1 MNTNEKQKESIEIKG
16 EIFNQQET
24 APCTPSDDTQQTSY
38 ELLSAIH
45 DDLSSIRQNV
55 SFLSTIVMIGFGLS
69 IFAVFIVIASFI
81 LK

>member
-1 MNTNEKQKESIEIKG
+1 MNTNEEQKEAIEIQG
-16 EIFNQQET
+16 EAFNQQET
-24 APCTPSDDTQQTSY
+24 APCMSSY

-69 IFAVFIVIASFI
+69 ILAVFLVIASFI

>member
-1 MNTNEKQKESIEIKG
+1 MNTNEEQKEAIEIKG
-16 EIFNQQET
+16 EAFNQQET
-24 APCTPSDDTQQTSY
+24 ASCMSSY
-38 ELLSAIH
+38 ELLNAIH

-69 IFAVFIVIASFI
+69 ILAVFLVIASFI